1 MAKKYIIYASG
12 KDLALVPVTQN
23 EVGKY
28 YRNSA
33 GTYFKPILSLFD
45 TATLP
50 TGYKTYIGGSHAKYV
65 SNANRNPID
74 FSIVAGSVLSMNVDV
89 NVLATNPSDGSW
101 CKITPV
107 GSDYV
112 IALVHTYQW
121 AKGLVKAGSPI
132 CKIAPQSV
140 TGFAPHLHLDEW
152 SNRGLRI
159 RKLILDGDF
168 NMDTFKVGDRIEFTD
183 VQNIRSGSGTS
194 YSTTSQTAKG
204 MTATIIGGSR
214 VANGYTWWDIRVD
227 NGGTGWVAMV
237 DKFKIYTPPI
247 IIPPDPTVE
256 LNKQIE
262 ALKLEIEGLKEA
274 LGTSQN
280 SLRISQERVK
290 FLEDEKK
297 TWEEEIKK
305 LEKEVLDVQDE
316 AKEWKRQYT
325 EVVTELNE
333 LKASHWTKKLRDEI
347 VALWNKYKD
356 AILKLI
362 KGQ

>member
-33 GTYFKPILSLFD
+33 GTYFKPILAEFD

-50 TGYKTYIGGSHAKYV
+50 SGYKTYIGGSHAKYV
-65 SNANRNPID
+65 SNLNRNPID
-74 FSIVAGSVLSMNVDV
+74 FSLVAGTVLSMNVDV

-107 GSDYV
+107 GSNYV

-152 SNRGLRI
+152 ANKGRKI

-168 NMDTFKVGDRIEFTD
+168 KMSTFKAGDKIVFSD
-183 VQNIRSGSGTS
+183 IQNIRKGSGTS
-194 YSTTSQTAKG
+194 FEITGKTQAG
-204 MTATIIGGSR
+204 MVATIEGSPR
-214 VANGYTWWDIRVD
+214 EANGYTWYDLVGYD
-227 NGGTGWVAMV
+227 WVADV
-237 DKFKIYTPPI
+237 GKFKIYTAPEP
-247 IIPPDPTVE
+247 IPPVVVEPVDPCKE
-256 LNKQIE
+256 LRE
-262 ALKLEIEGLKEA
+262 AVGALEGKLEVEKERVSYVEGLLAGKNDEIKDLEGQLA
-274 LGTSQN
+274 
-280 SLRISQERVK
+280 K
-290 FLEDEKK
+290 ALEDSKRFEKQYM
-297 TWEEEIKK
+297 
-305 LEKEVLDVQDE
+305 DVVE
-316 AKEWKRQYT
+316 
-325 EVVTELNE
+325 ELNE
-333 LKASHWTKKLRDEI
+333 LKQNHWTELLRKDI
-347 VALWNKYKD
+347 VELWNKYKE

>member
-12 KDLALVPVTQN
+12 KDLATVPVTQN

-168 NMDTFKVGDRIEFTD
+168 KMDTFKVGDRIEFTD

-280 SLRISQERVK
+280 SLRISQEEVK
-290 FLEDEKK
+290 RLEGLLDGEK
-297 TWEEEIKK
+297 
-305 LEKEVLDVQDE
+305 
-316 AKEWKRQYT
+316 
-325 EVVTELNE
+325 TELNE
-333 LKASHWTKKLRDEI
+333 LEERYETLYAEKILAVNQKNVAVELLNEYKNGRFVWIVDFLEKLFPKK
-347 VALWNKYKD
+347 K
-356 AILKLI
+356 
-362 KGQ
+362 

>member
-1 MAKKYIIYASG
+1 MAKKYIIYAGG

-33 GTYFKPILSLFD
+33 GTYFKPVLSLFD

-50 TGYKTYIGGSHAKYV
+50 DGYKAYIGGSHAKYI

-74 FSIVAGSVLSMNVDV
+74 FSIAAGSVLSMNVDV

-107 GSDYV
+107 GSNYV

-140 TGFAPHLHLDEW
+140 TGFAPHLHIDEW
-152 SNRGLRI
+152 SGKGRKI
-159 RKLILDGDF
+159 RELILNGDYD
-168 NMDTFKVGDRIEFTD
+168 MSTFKIGDKIEITGI
-183 VQNIRSGSGTS
+183 QNIRKGSGTS
-194 YSTTSQTAKG
+194 FPVTKQTKVG
-204 MTATIIGGSR
+204 EIYTIEDGSR
-214 VANGYTWWDIRVD
+214 VADGYTWWDLKESDWIAEV
-227 NGGTGWVAMV
+227 G
-237 DKFKIYTPPI
+237 KFKLYTAPAPIPQPPVE
-247 IIPPDPTVE
+247 PVDPC
-256 LNKQIE
+256 
-262 ALKLEIEGLKEA
+262 EGLKEA

-305 LEKEVLDVQDE
+305 LEKEVLDAQDE
-316 AKEWKRQYT
+316 AKEWKRQHT
-325 EVVTELNE
+325 EVVTELNAYKNGRFIWVVDLLE
-333 LKASHWTKKLRDEI
+333 KLFSKK
-347 VALWNKYKD
+347 K
-356 AILKLI
+356 
-362 KGQ
+362 

>member
-12 KDLALVPVTQN
+12 KDLSTVPVTQN

-168 NMDTFKVGDRIEFTD
+168 KMDTFKVGDRIEFTD

-280 SLRISQERVK
+280 SLRISQEEVK
-290 FLEDEKK
+290 RLEGLLDGEK
-297 TWEEEIKK
+297 
-305 LEKEVLDVQDE
+305 
-316 AKEWKRQYT
+316 
-325 EVVTELNE
+325 TELNE
-333 LKASHWTKKLRDEI
+333 LEERYETLYAEKILAVNQKNVAVELLNEYKNGRFVWIVDFLEKLFPKK
-347 VALWNKYKD
+347 
-356 AILKLI
+356 
-362 KGQ
+362 

>member
-107 GSDYV
+107 GSNYV

-152 SNRGLRI
+152 SNRGLKI

-168 NMDTFKVGDRIEFTD
+168 KMSTFKVGDRVEFTD

-214 VANGYTWWDIRVD
+214 VANGYTWWDMKFD

-274 LGTSQN
+274 LGASQGALKL
-280 SLRISQERVK
+280 SEERVAY
-290 FLEDEKK
+290 LEESKK
-297 TWEEEIKK
+297 TWEEEIKELELEISK
-305 LEKEVLDVQDE
+305 LAEERDRFEK
-316 AKEWKRQYT
+316 QYI

-333 LKASHWTKKLRDEI
+333 LKEGRDNWLNRLADILHKLFSGG
-347 VALWNKYKD
+347 K
-356 AILKLI
+356 
-362 KGQ
+362 